1 MLFKKYV
8 VKKGVV
14 FASLCLSLIAS
25 NSAFSQQTA
34 YQIVEGKNGTGIWL
48 SMHKANLNQTSPN
61 VSSAIEQNN
70 LITSFTKASQLNNTH
85 LNTPINQVNL
95 RKTPALIGI
104 DATSVSYKNAW
115 EWGNQVIF
123 EATYQTASRAIP
135 WRSDYACDTTN
146 ACKLMVKPKPQ
157 FFELSYYMYANNPI
171 VSKPAS
177 QLTLPNSQLAKY
189 TVQFAQPGTKPTF
202 NKPTTGTKSATWTLF
217 LEKESSSINYAPSS
231 QSFEI
236 PPGASRPASIV
247 LLQAQLNEVIKAVKI
262 EEMLQDP
269 SQPKI
274 EYKLPLQT
282 KGVGIFQR
290 KLNANG
296 TQSSSRLVYQ
306 EQIYN
311 MITKWRSVNLVASLS
326 LDDRIVLFVQPV
338 IVGTAEQATNYL
350 GAVYPFEIKDNKV
363 TLGVSSDYTGALLSS
378 DRLLES
384 LRINAS

>member
-1 MLFKKYV
+1 MNKSEGFAMLFKKYV

-189 TVQFAQPGTKPTF
+189 TVR
-202 NKPTTGTKSATWTLF
+202 TT
-217 LEKESSSINYAPSS
+217 
-231 QSFEI
+231 
-236 PPGASRPASIV
+236 R
-247 LLQAQLNEVIKAVKI
+247 
-262 EEMLQDP
+262 
-269 SQPKI
+269 
-274 EYKLPLQT
+274 YKT
-282 KGVGIFQR
+282 
-290 KLNANG
+290 
-296 TQSSSRLVYQ
+296 
-306 EQIYN
+306 
-311 MITKWRSVNLVASLS
+311 
-326 LDDRIVLFVQPV
+326 
-338 IVGTAEQATNYL
+338 YL
-350 GAVYPFEIKDNKV
+350 
-363 TLGVSSDYTGALLSS
+363 
-378 DRLLES
+378 
-384 LRINAS
+384 